1 MRRGR
6 FAVTHYD
13 RAAIR
18 RRVKEQLREIIR
30 QTYAAVAGRIAGQRT
45 GVHGDA
51 APGES
56 LHVRHGRIVIL
67 LGVMRLF
74 LFENAEYT
82 TGRGMTLRAGAHSGA
97 ADQDAIAIDVHG
109 LLRNAYEHDYGAI

>member
-1 MRRGR
+1 M
-6 FAVTHYD
+6 
-13 RAAIR
+13 
-18 RRVKEQLREIIR
+18 
-30 QTYAAVAGRIAGQRT
+30 T

-74 LFENAEYT
+74 LFENAEHAA
-82 TGRGMTLRAGAHSGA
+82 GRGMTFRAGAHGGA
-97 ADQDAIAIDVHG
+97 ADQDAVAIHVHG
-109 LLRNAYEHDYGAI
+109 LLRNAHEHYQRTARRELWLPPVLARLERSRWLTSRCTLGVK

>member
-1 MRRGR
+1 M
-6 FAVTHYD
+6 
-13 RAAIR
+13 
-18 RRVKEQLREIIR
+18 
-30 QTYAAVAGRIAGQRT
+30 T

-74 LFENAEYT
+74 LFENAEHAA
-82 TGRGMTLRAGAHSGA
+82 GRGMAFRPGAHGGA
-97 ADQDAIAIDVHG
+97 ADQDAVAIDVHG
-109 LLRNAYEHDYGAI
+109 LLRNAHEHYQRTARRELWLPPVLAGLECSRWLTSRCTLGVK